1 MVGNDLAM
9 TKLLALL
16 AVFTFGFSSSGAD
29 TKGSPTGKPLRAL
42 LVTGGCCHDY
52 AQQKKILSEG
62 ISARAN
68 VVWTI
73 VHEGDG
79 REHKVSIYTNANWAQ
94 GFDVIVHNE
103 CFGFVKE
110 DAFVENI
117 TAAHRGGVPAV
128 MLHCSTH
135 SYRLATTDEWRKCLG
150 ISSYSHEKG
159 RDLTINAPP
168 RRRDAGPGR
177 RRAARRARGRG
188 PRRGAHRRRLRP
200 PRRHR
205 PRGVARRPSAPCRS
219 APGRAGEGMAGQGLG
234 PFRIAGA
241 RRGRDVHALSGRAAD
256 RRRIDEYGS
265 RAALY
270 RP

>member
-1 MVGNDLAM
+1 M

-73 VHEGDG
+73 VHEGDD

-159 RDLTINAPP
+159 RDLTIKN
-168 RRRDAGPGR
+168 
-177 RRAARRARGRG
+177 
-188 PRRGAHRRRLRP
+188 LRP
-200 PRRHR
+200 EHPVMQGFPEVWHDALDELYKNEKLWPELVPLAQAFGEETKKDHVVIWLNTYGKSRVFATTLGHGNATMQSDVYLDLVT
-205 PRGVARRPSAPCRS
+205 RGLLWTCNKLDTDGKPVA
-219 APGRAGEGMAGQGLG
+219 G
-234 PFRIAGA
+234 
-241 RRGRDVHALSGRAAD
+241 
-256 RRRIDEYGS
+256 YGS
-265 RAALY
+265 LKQ
-270 RP
+270 